1 MTYTVITENDVSQ
14 WSDKTGAEYHFP
26 KRYAKFLTP
35 GTTVVYYKGKLKDKA
50 FRDHRL
56 SDEPHYFGVATIE
69 QEPYQDEESEKGD
82 LYVAIENFTPF
93 AQAVPNKLPGTDDYI
108 ETIPETRQSNYWR
121 DGVRP
126 IDKATFEQII
136 ALAGVDQLMNARQ
149 LGDEYA
155 FTSLGEEGGKKKV
168 YSTRYERDPKLRK
181 QAIAIH
187 GDSCKACGFNFGQ
200 AYGEYGAGFIHV
212 HHVLPVSEFGGKQA
226 VNPETDLI
234 PLCANCHAIVHRKPG
249 YTLSVSE
256 LISFLGS

>member
-50 FRDHRL
+50 FRDQRL

-108 ETIPETRQSNYWR
+108 ETIPESRQRGSTPFPR
-121 DGVRP
+121 TVLKRLITSDP
-126 IDKATFEQII
+126 E
-136 ALAGVDQLMNARQ
+136 RQ
-149 LGDEYA
+149 LYVASWDYGTVRCNRIRQLALRSASGNAGDELA
-155 FTSLGEEGGKKKV
+155 
-168 YSTRYERDPKLRK
+168 
-181 QAIAIH
+181 
-187 GDSCKACGFNFGQ
+187 
-200 AYGEYGAGFIHV
+200 
-212 HHVLPVSEFGGKQA
+212 PV
-226 VNPETDLI
+226 
-234 PLCANCHAIVHRKPG
+234 
-249 YTLSVSE
+249 
-256 LISFLGS
+256 